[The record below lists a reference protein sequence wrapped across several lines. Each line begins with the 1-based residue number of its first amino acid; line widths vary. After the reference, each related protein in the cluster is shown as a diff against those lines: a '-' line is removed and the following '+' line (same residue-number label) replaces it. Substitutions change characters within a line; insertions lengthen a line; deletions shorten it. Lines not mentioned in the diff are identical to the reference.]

1 MPQRAIEYLKET
13 LPDYLKELETLVGID
28 SGTGQLDGIGQI
40 ARFVARRL
48 ASLDYSVKIY
58 HDELYG
64 DTLVGRRHGWGSANI
79 LILGHMDTVYPPG
92 TASQR
97 PLTMGTDGRVA
108 GPGVADM
115 KGGLLNV
122 LYALDFLA
130 ATESRPYRTLTVI
143 CNPDEEVG
151 SPSSRSIIEEE
162 AARADCALVV
172 EAAWEDGSLISSRR
186 GRGVFKLAVRG
197 KAAHAGAAPEEGAS
211 AHVEIAYQILK
222 LHTLNG
228 IRPGVTVNVG
238 TLRGGLRP
246 NVVPDWAEAEVDVR
260 AATLGD
266 AEAVQ
271 QRMMELVATTHVAGT
286 SASLSG
292 NWTRFPMEKTRR
304 TAQLV
309 TFAQLTARELGF
321 EVRDVHSG
329 SSSDANL
336 TAALGVPTL
345 DGLGPVGG
353 REHSPEEYILLDSI
367 VPRTA
372 LLARLI
378 EKIAA
383 CF

>member
-13 LPDYLKELETLVGID
+13 LPEYLEDLRTLVSID

-48 ASLDYSVKIY
+48 ASLDYSVKVY
-58 HDELYG
+58 HDESYG
-64 DTLVGRRHGWGSANI
+64 DTLVSRRHGWGSVRI
-79 LILGHMDTVYPPG
+79 LLLGHMDTVYPPG
-92 TASQR
+92 TAAQR
-97 PLTMGTDGRVA
+97 PMAISPDGKIT

-115 KGGLLNV
+115 KGGLLNI
-122 LYALDFLA
+122 LYALDLLA
-130 ATESRPYRTLTVI
+130 AVESRPYRTLTVI

-162 AARADCALVV
+162 AQQADCALVL

-186 GRGVFKLAVRG
+186 GRGVFKLTVRG
-197 KAAHAGAAPEEGAS
+197 KAAHGGAAPEEGAN
-211 AHVEIAYQILK
+211 ADVEIAYQILK
-222 LHTLNG
+222 LHALKG
-228 IRPGVTVNVG
+228 YFPGLTVNVG
-238 TLRGGLRP
+238 TLRGGTRP
-246 NVVPDWAEAEVDVR
+246 NVVPDLAEAEVDVR
-260 AATLGD
+260 AATLID
-266 AEAVQ
+266 AEAIEKK
-271 QRMMELVATTHVAGT
+271 MMELVATTQVPGT

-292 NWTRFPMEKTRR
+292 SWTRYPMEKTRR

-309 TFAQLTARELGF
+309 TLAQLTARELGF

-336 TAALGVPTL
+336 VAAVGVPTL

-367 VPRTA
+367 VSRIA
-372 LLARLI
+372 LLSRFI